1 MVSRFGSTFNYLLR
15 GLGIGSVVGILYAPK
30 SGEDTRKYLAQKAR
44 DGSRYAHMK
53 TQEVRSRAH
62 DLVGR
67 SKAMVAQETE
77 RIAMAIDA
85 GRKVYHREKSKA

>member
-44 DGSRYAHMK
+44 DGSRYARG
-53 TQEVRSRAH
+53 TARPYLSSSRH
-62 DLVGR
+62 PMRRCLSVLTHR
-67 SKAMVAQETE
+67 AQ
-77 RIAMAIDA
+77 DN
-85 GRKVYHREKSKA
+85 